1 MVGVVKYF
9 HLLGVLSALIF
20 MLWGCCPILL
30 FSILAFLCP
39 PTWPHDENVDRPH
52 LYHVMTR
59 DGIVHLDGWSS
70 KIFSSFGVLS
80 ALIFMA
86 LSYGAFVQFFFS
98 LSPTWPHDE
107 NVDRPHLYH
116 VITWPEMGSYTLMV
130 GVVKYF
136 HLLGVLSALIFIL
149 CCYCP
154 MVLLSNFSFLCPPTW
169 LHDENVDRRHLY
181 HVITWSEMRSYT
193 LMVGVVKYFHLLGV
207 LSTLIFKLWG
217 CCPMV
222 LLSIL
227 GFLCP
232 PTWPHDENV
241 DRSHLYHVITWREI
255 WSYTLMVGVVKYF
268 HLLGVLSTLIFI
280 LWIYCRMV
288 LLSNFSFL
296 CPPTSLHDENVDHP
310 HLYHVITWSEMETY
324 TLMVGVVKYFHLLW
338 VLSTLIFILWGCC
351 PMVLLSIM
359 AFLCLPTWPHDQN
372 VDRPHLYRDHMT
384 RDVIVHLD
392 GWSSKI
398 FSSFGGFVRLDFF
411 LVWGCCPMVL
421 LSILGF
427 LCPPTWPHDENVDR
441 PHLYHVITWPEMGSY
456 TLMVGVVKYFH
467 LLGVLSALIFI
478 LCCYCPMVLLSN
490 FSFLCPPT
498 WLHDENV
505 DRPHLYHVI
514 TWPEMG
520 SYTLMVGVVKY
531 FHLLGVLSALIFIL
545 WGYCP
550 MVLLSNFSFLC
561 PPTWLHDENV
571 DRPHLYHVIT
581 WPEMGSYTL
590 MVGVGKYF
598 HLLGVWPP
606 WFLSFG
612 SIVIWC
618 FCPIFLFSVRPRDRM
633 TRMLIVHTCIMWSH
647 DQRWDRTPWWLE

>member
-20 MLWGCCPILL
+20 ILWGCCPMVLL
-30 FSILAFLCP
+30 SILAFLCP
-39 PTWPHDENVDRPH
+39 
-52 LYHVMTR
+52 
-59 DGIVHLDGWSS
+59 
-70 KIFSSFGVLS
+70 
-80 ALIFMA
+80 
-86 LSYGAFVQFFFS
+86 
-98 LSPTWPHDE
+98 PTWPHDE

-149 CCYCP
+149 WIYCP

-169 LHDENVDRRHLY
+169 LHDENVDRPHLY
-181 HVITWSEMRSYT
+181 HVITWPKMGSYT

-207 LSTLIFKLWG
+207 LSALIFILW
-217 CCPMV
+217 
-222 LLSIL
+222 LLSY
-227 GFLCP
+227 GAFVHFSFLCP

-241 DRSHLYHVITWREI
+241 DRPHLYHVITWPEMG
-255 WSYTLMVGVVKYF
+255 SYTLMVGVVKYF
-268 HLLGVLSTLIFI
+268 HLLGVLSA
-280 LWIYCRMV
+280 
-288 LLSNFSFL
+288 
-296 CPPTSLHDENVDHP
+296 
-310 HLYHVITWSEMETY
+310 
-324 TLMVGVVKYFHLLW
+324 
-338 VLSTLIFILWGCC
+338 LIFILWGCC
-351 PMVLLSIM
+351 PMVLLSIL
-359 AFLCLPTWPHDQN
+359 AFLCLPTWPHD
-372 VDRPHLYRDHMT
+372 HIT
-384 RDVIVHLD
+384 RDLIVHLD

-398 FSSFGGFVRLDFF
+398 FSWGFCPPWF
-411 LVWGCCPMVL
+411 LLLWGCCPMVL

-478 LCCYCPMVLLSN
+478 LWGCCPMVLLSILA
-490 FSFLCPPT
+490 FLCPPT
-498 WLHDENV
+498 WPHDENVDRPHLYRDHMTRDGSYTLMVGVVKYFHLLGVLSALIFILWGCCPMVLLSILAFLCPPTWPHDENV

-590 MVGVGKYF
+590 MVGVVKYF
-598 HLLGVWPP
+598 HLLGV
-606 WFLSFG
+606 LSALIFILWG
-612 SIVIWC
+612 C
-618 FCPIFLFSVRPRDRM
+618 CPMVLLSIFLFSVRPRDCM